1 MANGVKTKEYLR
13 LSLIYTLVAAFP
25 NVLQLI
31 VQPVIYG
38 KGRLDAISSGQINYV
53 EAIVTLLFTICIFS
67 MDSSISRYYYD
78 VRDNKQKFN
87 QLVSTIFTGIL
98 LRGAVLFVFV
108 YIVSPYVGFLFKQ
121 EALQHFGTWGVAA
134 TISGIN
140 RAIII
145 TAISLYR
152 NEKKVKSFVI
162 VNLTSGI
169 FRALFQVVG
178 VFFFSMS
185 FLGYVWG
192 TALGSSI
199 VSIAVIFYVYQ
210 RSGFHFV
217 KSINK
222 ELLRFAWPLLEYG
235 VVGWG
240 LFWADRL
247 FLEKR
252 DPVSLGIY
260 TNAMIYA
267 AGIQL
272 IITGLSSVTQPELFR
287 FMAEGIKERVEEI
300 KKISN
305 MFVIQSLVIII
316 GSLIPIILFLQ
327 IFYHGDLRLSASIVS
342 IVLVRYVLRSQYQ
355 IFALPIMFMKRTRVF
370 SYVNY
375 IALIVELLLNWWL
388 IPLYGYYGAIIAF
401 IAANSTQV
409 VVVYYFQQK
418 IIPIPW
424 NLNKV
429 MFFPFILVLFSILC
443 ELSKVYLGLP
453 VMIGAI
459 ILTVVTFAGIVFL
472 YKNEVHQLLQKSLKL
487 IRNA

>member
-1 MANGVKTKEYLR
+1 MANGVKTKEYFR

-25 NVLQLI
+25 SVLQLI
-31 VQPVIYG
+31 VQPVITM
-38 KGRLDAISSGQINYV
+38 KGRLVATDLGQINYV

-67 MDSSISRYYYD
+67 MENSISRYYYD
-78 VRDNKQKFN
+78 VRENNHKFN

-98 LRGAVLFVFV
+98 MRGAILLVFV
-108 YIVSPYVGFLFKQ
+108 YIVSPYVGFFFKQ
-121 EALQHFGTWGVAA
+121 EALQHFGTWGIAA
-134 TISGIN
+134 TISAIN
-140 RAIII
+140 RAIVT

-162 VNLTSGI
+162 VNLSSGI
-169 FRALFQVVG
+169 FRALFQVIG
-178 VFFFSMS
+178 VLFFSMS

-199 VSIAVIFYVYQ
+199 VSIAVIVYVYR

-222 ELLRFAWPLLEYG
+222 ELLRFAWPLLEYA

-240 LFWADRL
+240 LMWADRL
-247 FLEKR
+247 FLEKG
-252 DPVSLGIY
+252 DSVKLGIY
-260 TNAMIYA
+260 SNAMMYA
-267 AGIQL
+267 VGIQL

-305 MFVIQSLVIII
+305 MFIIQSLVIII
-316 GSLIPIILFLQ
+316 GAIIPTILFLR
-327 IFYHGDLRLSASIVS
+327 IFYSGDLRLSASIIS
-342 IVLVRYVLRSQYQ
+342 IVFVRYILRSQYQ
-355 IFALPIMFMKRTRVF
+355 IFALPIMFMKRTRIF

-375 IALIVELLLNWWL
+375 IALVVNLLLNWLL
-388 IPLYGYYGAIIAF
+388 IPTYGYYGAIAAF

-409 VVVYYFQQK
+409 MVVYYFQQK

-429 MFFPFILVLFSILC
+429 LLFPFIIVLASVIC
-443 ELSKVYLGLP
+443 EISKVYLGLP

-472 YKNEVHQLLQKSLKL
+472 YKNEVHQLLQKSFKL